1 MAKKETSTE
10 KNLTPIDLTQ
20 ETLQG
25 IADLQQRKNILSRE
39 LAAIGELK
47 IIYSNREDQ
56 AKQYFNVNIELEK
69 AIAKEIEDQYGR
81 GRVDLEQGKFYP
93 AE

>member
-1 MAKKETSTE
+1 MAKKQTA
-10 KNLTPIDLTQ
+10 IDLNQ
-20 ETLQG
+20 DILQG
-25 IADLQQRKNILSRE
+25 IADLQQRKKILTQE

-56 AKQYFNVNIELEK
+56 AKKYFNVNMELEK
-69 AIAKEIEDQYGR
+69 AIAKEIEDAYGR
-81 GRVDLEQGKFYP
+81 GRVDVEQGKFYP

>member
-1 MAKKETSTE
+1 MAKKQTA
-10 KNLTPIDLTQ
+10 IDLNQ
-20 ETLQG
+20 DIVQG
-25 IADLQQRKNILSRE
+25 IADLQQRKKILTQE

-56 AKQYFNVNIELEK
+56 AKKYFNVNMELEK
-69 AIAKEIEDQYGR
+69 AIAKEIEDTYGR
-81 GRVDLEQGKFYP
+81 GRVDVDQGKFYP

>member
-1 MAKKETSTE
+1 MAKKQTA
-10 KNLTPIDLTQ
+10 IDLNQ
-20 ETLQG
+20 DILQG
-25 IADLQQRKNILSRE
+25 IADLQQRKKILTQE

-56 AKQYFNVNIELEK
+56 AKQYFNVNMELEK
-69 AIAKEIEDQYGR
+69 AIAKEIEDAYGR
-81 GRVDLEQGKFYP
+81 GRVDVVQGKFYP